1 MRKILILILCFVT
14 ILSLTACDDN
24 NGDNTVTPPNIT
36 VPVEKVYIDCS
47 IKFSKDVEGNELYE
61 NNEFPVNTDI
71 HVLVDF
77 TFYNLD
83 SNEDTIDF
91 RVNLSPGV
99 DTYSLYDYTKG
110 PQEPTDVPHEDDKIT
125 EDGIIKVIEISGMK
139 FVLKSENAK
148 KKYSYVFTIK
158 ASQVNDDC
166 SFKVLFSPQDGN
178 FNNGKNK
185 SFIAKYKFV

>member
-1 MRKILILILCFVT
+1 MTNKTVKIAEKAGFCF
-14 ILSLTACDDN
+14 
-24 NGDNTVTPPNIT
+24 
-36 VPVEKVYIDCS
+36 
-47 IKFSKDVEGNELYE
+47 
-61 NNEFPVNTDI
+61 
-71 HVLVDF
+71 
-77 TFYNLD
+77 
-83 SNEDTIDF
+83 
-91 RVNLSPGV
+91 GV
-99 DTYSLYDYTKG
+99 SRA
-110 PQEPTDVPHEDDKIT
+110 VKIT

-158 ASQVNDDC
+158 ASQANDDC